1 MHNPVFSGYN
11 NTFFLRQIKHVSN
24 IFNNCERICLV
35 ILSSLSIRLYE
46 TLIRLISFGRYGIII
61 YTFATQFQKIFMGK
75 VAINIVTGSIQQ
87 EEIIVGIDLG
97 TTNSLIAIVR
107 GDTRQPIALKD
118 VDGLALVPSIVH
130 FDEFGNTTVGN
141 PAKELLI
148 AEPGRTIYS
157 VKRLMGKSY
166 KDVSHDAG
174 FFAYNI
180 IDDGTD
186 ALVKIQVGDKFYS
199 PIELSSYI
207 LKELKKRA
215 EHILKTSISKA
226 VITVPAY
233 FNDAQRQATRDAGR
247 LAGLDVLRIIN
258 EPTAASLAYGLGA
271 KQGEEKTIA
280 VYDLGGG
287 TFDISVLTIS
297 NGIFEVL
304 STNGDTYLGGDD
316 MDNAIVKYW
325 QQQLGVTDDELV
337 NFKSLAQQFRV
348 KAELAKV
355 HLSDNETFEGA
366 IDDQKVSLSR
376 EQFNELIQPLVDR
389 TITACRNSLKDAGL
403 NAKQI
408 DAVVMVGGSTRV
420 PLVKDSVRNFFGREL
435 FDSLNP
441 DEVVALGAAVQAD
454 ILAGNNTEMLLLDVT
469 PLSLGIETMGGLMD
483 VLIPR
488 NSKIPNKAGRQYTTQ
503 KDGQS
508 GMRISVFQGERDM
521 VQDNRK
527 LAEFNLTGIPGMPA
541 GLPKVEV
548 TFLIDADGILKVSA
562 TELRSGVAQ
571 SIDVKP
577 KYGLT
582 DEEVEKMLLDSLT
595 HAKDDIKTRA
605 LVEATTEAQQMLD
618 TTQKFLIKY
627 RETLTDEEVAETDK
641 CMQLLLD
648 AIEAKDKDR
657 IHNAT
662 EILNDVSRPYAERV
676 MDSALKDAM
685 RGNKIV

>member
-1 MHNPVFSGYN
+1 
-11 NTFFLRQIKHVSN
+11 
-24 IFNNCERICLV
+24 
-35 ILSSLSIRLYE
+35 
-46 TLIRLISFGRYGIII
+46 
-61 YTFATQFQKIFMGK
+61 MGK
-75 VAINIVTGSIQQ
+75 VAINIATGSLLQ
-87 EEIIVGIDLG
+87 EETIVGIDLG
-97 TTNSLIAIVR
+97 TTNSLIAIVKT
-107 GDTRQPIALKD
+107 DTRQPLALRD
-118 VDGLALVPSIVH
+118 IDGLALVPSIVH
-130 FDEFGNTTVGN
+130 FDQNGNTTVGN
-141 PAKELLI
+141 PAKELLV
-148 AEPGRTIYS
+148 AEPERTIYS

-166 KDVSHDAG
+166 KDVSKDAG

-180 IDDGTD
+180 IDDDTD
-186 ALVKIQVGDKFYS
+186 ALVKIQVGQKFYS

-207 LKELKKRA
+207 LKELKHRA
-215 EHILKTSISKA
+215 EHILKTSVTKA

-271 KQGEEKTIA
+271 KQGTESTIA

-287 TFDISVLTIS
+287 TFDISILTIS

-316 MDNAIVKYW
+316 MDRVLAQHWNKELGMPDSDKSAM
-325 QQQLGVTDDELV
+325 QQLRIT
-337 NFKSLAQQFRV
+337 
-348 KAELAKV
+348 AEEAKK
-355 HLSDNETFEGA
+355 HLSGNDNFSGTINGK
-366 IDDQKVSLSR
+366 QVSITR
-376 EQFNELIQPLVDR
+376 QQFNELIQPLVDR
-389 TITACRNSLKDAGL
+389 TITACGNALRDAGL
-403 NAKQI
+403 KKEQI

-420 PLVKDSVRNFFGREL
+420 PLVKNSVRDFFGREVH
-435 FDSLNP
+435 DELNP

-488 NSKIPNKAGRQYTTQ
+488 NSKIPMKAGRQYTTQ
-503 KDGQS
+503 KDGQG
-508 GMRISVFQGERDM
+508 GMRISVFQGERDL

-541 GLPKVEV
+541 GMAKVEV
-548 TFLIDADGILKVSA
+548 SFLIDADGILKVSA

-577 KYGLT
+577 QYGLT

-618 TTQKFLIKY
+618 VTEKFLTKH
-627 RETLTDEEVAETDK
+627 RAVLTDEEIELTN
-641 CMQLLLD
+641 QRIQILQQ
-648 AIEAKDKDR
+648 AISDKDKDR
-657 IHNAT
+657 IQQEL
-662 EILNDVSRPYAERV
+662 EILNDISRPYAERV
-676 MDSALKDAM
+676 MDAALKDAM
-685 RGNKIV
+685 KGKKVI